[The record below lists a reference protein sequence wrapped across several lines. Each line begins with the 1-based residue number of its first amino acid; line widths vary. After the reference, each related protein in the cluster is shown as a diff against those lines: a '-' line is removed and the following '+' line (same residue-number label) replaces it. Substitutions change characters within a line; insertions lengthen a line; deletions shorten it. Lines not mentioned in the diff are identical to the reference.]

1 MAHYV
6 KCVICNERFDADK
19 YKAILVK
26 PRRYAHASCVGKL
39 SPEETEE
46 EKDYKALEQYV
57 KQLFELERMD
67 GKITLQI
74 KKLMQDHPEYTY
86 SGIRSSLYYFYEVKK
101 NPLKKE
107 QYGNSINIVPWVY
120 EDAKRYFYEQWQ
132 LSQKNSDKNIQ
143 EYLPKIKEILI
154 KDPIRDPYRRKVF
167 MFLDEEEVKNCGE

>member
-1 MAHYV
+1 
-6 KCVICNERFDADK
+6 
-19 YKAILVK
+19 
-26 PRRYAHASCVGKL
+26 
-39 SPEETEE
+39 
-46 EKDYKALEQYV
+46 
-57 KQLFELERMD
+57 MD

-74 KKLMQDHPEYTY
+74 KKLRQDHPEYTY

-101 NPLKKE
+101 NPIKKE
-107 QYGNSINIVPWVY
+107 QYGNNINIVPWVY

-154 KDPIRDPYRRKVF
+154 KDPTRDPYRRKVF

>member
-57 KQLFELERMD
+57 K
-67 GKITLQI
+67 
-74 KKLMQDHPEYTY
+74 
-86 SGIRSSLYYFYEVKK
+86 
-101 NPLKKE
+101 
-107 QYGNSINIVPWVY
+107 
-120 EDAKRYFYEQWQ
+120 
-132 LSQKNSDKNIQ
+132 
-143 EYLPKIKEILI
+143 
-154 KDPIRDPYRRKVF
+154 
-167 MFLDEEEVKNCGE
+167 